1 MIHLCFSKR
10 KPTPSMY
17 ENEDSLRELHEQTRN
32 HTFTIANN
40 DVMNTNETLPE
51 SNDSTNIKK
60 DSELEVILISDN
72 SNQTIECLEENISK
86 TNGNIEI
93 SLDSK
98 KNTMNESGLDES
110 ENDDDD
116 DDDESDDDDDEEE
129 EQDDDD
135 DDQDGYRRHK
145 YYYAMEYED
154 EDDYDDYGYENEDE
168 SSEYDEEATKAS
180 LEL

>member
-40 DVMNTNETLPE
+40 DAMNTNETLPE
-51 SNDSTNIKK
+51 SNDSTNKKK

-72 SNQTIECLEENISK
+72 SNQTIECLVENIPK
-86 TNGNIEI
+86 TNDNIEI

-98 KNTMNESGLDES
+98 KTPMNESGLDVS
-110 ENDDDD
+110 END
-116 DDDESDDDDDEEE
+116 DDDDDEEE
-129 EQDDDD
+129 EQDDE
-135 DDQDGYRRHK
+135 DQDDYREHQ
-145 YYYAMEYED
+145 YYYAMEYDD
-154 EDDYDDYGYENEDE
+154 EDDYEDYGYENEDE

>member
-40 DVMNTNETLPE
+40 DAMNTNETLPE
-51 SNDSTNIKK
+51 SNDSTNKKK

-72 SNQTIECLEENISK
+72 SNQTIECLVENISK
-86 TNGNIEI
+86 TNDNIEI

-98 KNTMNESGLDES
+98 KTPMNESGLDVS
-110 ENDDDD
+110 END
-116 DDDESDDDDDEEE
+116 DDDDDEEE
-129 EQDDDD
+129 EQDDE
-135 DDQDGYRRHK
+135 DQDDYREHQ
-145 YYYAMEYED
+145 YYYAMEYDD
-154 EDDYDDYGYENEDE
+154 EDDYEDYGYENEDE

>member
-17 ENEDSLRELHEQTRN
+17 ENEDSLRELHKQSRN
-32 HTFTIANN
+32 HTVTIANN
-40 DVMNTNETLPE
+40 DAINTNEILPE
-51 SNDSTNIKK
+51 SNDSTNKKK

-72 SNQTIECLEENISK
+72 SNQTIECLVENISK
-86 TNGNIEI
+86 TNDNIEI

-98 KNTMNESGLDES
+98 KTPMNESGLDES

-116 DDDESDDDDDEEE
+116 DDEEE

-135 DDQDGYRRHK
+135 EDQDDYREHQ
-145 YYYAMEYED
+145 YYYAMEYDD
-154 EDDYDDYGYENEDE
+154 EDDYEDYGYENEDE